1 MRAFTCFRLRFQF
14 EVVLV
19 VVVGGGTVLV
29 VDFDAD
35 RHFMRPGRMVLK
47 VAHAGLLPLAT
58 RVTKALFYDV
68 SAKRVTTKKNVDT
81 EIFQKC
87 LRW

>member
-19 VVVGGGTVLV
+19 VVVVVVGGGGVLV

-35 RHFMRPGRMVLK
+35 RHLIRPGRMVLK
-47 VAHAGLLPLAT
+47 VAYAVLLPMQSMYGA
-58 RVTKALFYDV
+58 FED
-68 SAKRVTTKKNVDT
+68 N
-81 EIFQKC
+81 Q
-87 LRW
+87 